1 LNYVE
6 FPGLGLNL
14 ILDRV
19 AFNVFGKDIYWY
31 GIIIAT
37 GFALAVLYA
46 FWKCKKEFG
55 LTTDQVIDYLIWGT
69 IVAIVGARTYYVVFN
84 FDNFKDD
91 LLSVFAIWNGGIAI
105 YGAVI
110 GAFLVGFLLSRKK
123 KLNPYKILDLASI
136 GFLIGQIIGRW
147 GNFVNVEAYGKAF
160 ASQNPADLPFWAMGI
175 GYPPTYVHPIFLYES
190 LWNLIGLILIFAI
203 VKPHRRFGGQ
213 IALFYAGWYGF
224 GRFFTEGIRG
234 GDELYLF
241 GTNLRVSQMLAAI
254 LFLGSAIIFI
264 WKYTHQDTAGPLGLS
279 AMLPKGCDGSMEEK
293 VALLYPEV
301 DAAPKDTEEDQEED
315 SEDDEN
321 GNPA

>member
-1 LNYVE
+1 
-6 FPGLGLNL
+6 
-14 ILDRV
+14 
-19 AFNVFGKDIYWY
+19 
-31 GIIIAT
+31 
-37 GFALAVLYA
+37 ALAVLYA
-46 FWKCKKEFG
+46 FWKCNKDFG

-91 LLSVFAIWNGGIAI
+91 LLSVFAIWEGGIAI

-110 GAFLVGFLLSRKK
+110 GASLVGFLLSRKK
-123 KLNPYKILDLASI
+123 KLNPYKILDLAAI

-160 ASQNPADLPFWAMGI
+160 TSQNPADLPFWAMGI
-175 GYPPTYVHPIFLYES
+175 GYPATYVHPIFLYES
-190 LWNLIGLILIFAI
+190 LWNLLGLVLIFI
-203 VKPHRRFGGQ
+203 LVKPRRRFGGQ

-241 GTNLRVSQMLAAI
+241 GTNLRVSQVLAAI
-254 LFLGSAIIFI
+254 LFLGSAIVFI
-264 WKYTHQDTAGPLGLS
+264 WKYSHPEAKGPIGLS
-279 AMLPKGCDGSMEEK
+279 PMLPKDWNGSPEEK
-293 VALLYPEV
+293 VVLLYPEIEV
-301 DAAPKDTEEDQEED
+301 NTEDSEVDQEETE

-321 GNPA
+321 GNLT